1 MMEVDTSLVKYLEE
15 QARQIRIDILEM
27 IYKAKS
33 GHPGGSLSAA
43 DIVTTLY
50 FHVLRI
56 DPANPKWP
64 DRDRFILSKGH
75 ACPVMYA
82 ALAERG
88 FFSKEVLSTLRQID
102 SPLQGH
108 PDMKKVP
115 GVEMS
120 TGTLGQG
127 LSVGVGMALGGKLDK
142 KGFRVY
148 VLLGDGEVQE
158 GQVWEAAMSASKYR
172 LDNLTAIIDYNRLQV
187 DGFVDDVM
195 PIEPLGLKW
204 EAFGWHV
211 LEINGHS
218 IAEILAAL
226 SEAKNI
232 KHKPTCIIAHTIKGK
247 GVSFMENRPEWHGKA
262 PNEEQYRQA
271 LIELGVC

>member
-127 LSVGVGMALGGKLDK
+127 LSVGVGMALGKLDK

>member
-1 MMEVDTSLVKYLEE
+1 
-15 QARQIRIDILEM
+15 
-27 IYKAKS
+27 
-33 GHPGGSLSAA
+33 
-43 DIVTTLY
+43 
-50 FHVLRI
+50 
-56 DPANPKWP
+56 
-64 DRDRFILSKGH
+64 
-75 ACPVMYA
+75 
-82 ALAERG
+82 
-88 FFSKEVLSTLRQID
+88 
-102 SPLQGH
+102 
-108 PDMKKVP
+108 MKKVP

>member
-1 MMEVDTSLVKYLEE
+1 MMDVNASIVKYLEE
-15 QARQIRIDILEM
+15 QARLIRIDILDM

-50 FHVLRI
+50 FNELRV

-64 DRDRFILSKGH
+64 DRDRFVLSKGH

-88 FFSKEVLSTLRQID
+88 FLPKEVLSTLRQLGSI
-102 SPLQGH
+102 LQGH

-142 KGFRVY
+142 KEFRVY
-148 VLLGDGEVQE
+148 VLLGDGETQE
-158 GQVWEAAMSASKYR
+158 GQVWEAAMSASKYK
-172 LDNLTAIIDYNRLQV
+172 LDNLTAIVDYNRLQV

-195 PIEPLGLKW
+195 PLEPLVLKW

-211 LEINGHS
+211 LEIDGHN
-218 IAEILAAL
+218 IAEILKAL
-226 SEAKNI
+226 SEAKNV

-247 GVSFMENRPEWHGKA
+247 GVSFMENKPEWHGKA
-262 PNEEQYRQA
+262 PNEEQYKQA
-271 LIELGVC
+271 LIELGVH

>member
-102 SPLQGH
+102 SPLQG
-108 PDMKKVP
+108 
-115 GVEMS
+115 
-120 TGTLGQG
+120 
-127 LSVGVGMALGGKLDK
+127 
-142 KGFRVY
+142 
-148 VLLGDGEVQE
+148 
-158 GQVWEAAMSASKYR
+158 
-172 LDNLTAIIDYNRLQV
+172 
-187 DGFVDDVM
+187 
-195 PIEPLGLKW
+195 
-204 EAFGWHV
+204 
-211 LEINGHS
+211 
-218 IAEILAAL
+218 IL
-226 SEAKNI
+226 I
-232 KHKPTCIIAHTIKGK
+232 
-247 GVSFMENRPEWHGKA
+247 
-262 PNEEQYRQA
+262 
-271 LIELGVC
+271 